1 MQKIGMTYEGTWRQ
15 AYYTEQGLTD
25 KVWYSILRDEYMGD
39 VTE

>member
-1 MQKIGMTYEGTWRQ
+1 MQKIGMTYEGTWRK